1 MLFQYVFLEWLN
13 GRDRDRN
20 VHSIQ
25 QGPRF
30 RETQKVPTYLKP
42 TYLFIYL
49 GNLLF
54 ASFILLAK

>member
-1 MLFQYVFLEWLN
+1 MFTLEWLN